1 MLIAMISSPLLRI
14 ASLDSRGVLGRQ
26 DVSSRLIMWLGSKL
40 TATPSSLAERIP
52 LQEFVLRFPMVME
65 LATTYVFEA
74 AHRIVGHPGK
84 CAWLHGHTYQ
94 LEVTVS
100 SATLN
105 PLGMVMDFDDL
116 RDVVRKAILDL
127 WDHATLLAVNDPLGA
142 AISAVQREAPDR
154 VVLFPGPPTA
164 EVLTREAWERL
175 ERQLPTGITLERVAI
190 RETPACGSAL
200 SRHAT

>member
-1 MLIAMISSPLLRI
+1 
-14 ASLDSRGVLGRQ
+14 
-26 DVSSRLIMWLGSKL
+26 MWLGSKL